1 MKTNAEI
8 ADALQRIADLLEIQG
23 ENVFRIR
30 AYRNAARTVAELPE
44 GVASLIARGEDLT
57 ELPGIGDDLAGKITE
72 LARTGH
78 VPLLDRLARRLPGE
92 LAEMM
97 RLPGLGPKRVAAVHA
112 KLHIKTLAELK
123 AAATAGRLHQV
134 PGIGEKTEKT
144 ILAALTRVDHEEKRT
159 RLAFAEQI
167 AEPLLEHMRSYKG
180 VRDCIVAG
188 SFRRRR
194 DTVGDLDILATCA
207 DGAKAVEHFVGY
219 GDVRDVV
226 AQGPTRSTVRL
237 HSGMQVDLRVVPEES
252 YGAALLYF
260 TGSKAHNIAVRKI
273 AVAKKLK
280 INEYGVFKGAKRI
293 AGRSEKEV
301 YACVGLPYIDPE
313 IREDHGEI
321 EAARKHRLPK
331 LVTLDDIRGEMH
343 AHTDATDGEDS
354 LAVMAA
360 AAHKRGYEYLAITDH
375 TKRLA
380 MVHGQNARRLAAQ
393 IEKIDR
399 LNAKMSGPGRLT
411 ILKSAEVDIMADG
424 SLDLPDD
431 ILKELDFTVC
441 SIHYKFALSEE
452 EQTERVL
459 RAMDNRYFHIFGHP
473 TGRLIGERDPYPIDM
488 ERILRGARERGCYM
502 EVNAQPDRLD
512 LTDAHCRLAKEIGV
526 KVAIATDAHRTTDL
540 DKLRYGLDQARRGW
554 LEADDVLNTR
564 SVSALRKLLKRA

>member
-1 MKTNAEI
+1 VKTNAEI

-44 GVASLIARGEDLT
+44 GVAVMIGRGEDLT
-57 ELPGIGDDLAGKITE
+57 ELPGIGKDLAGKISE

-97 RLPGLGPKRVAAVHA
+97 RLPGLGPKRVALLHE

-123 AAATAGRLHQV
+123 AAAAAGRLHVV
-134 PGIGEKTEKT
+134 PGIGEKTEKA
-144 ILAALTRVDHEEKRT
+144 ILGALERVDHEEKRT

-167 AEPLLEHMRSYKG
+167 AEPLLEHLRCFKG
-180 VRDCIVAG
+180 VRDCVVAG

-194 DTVGDLDILATCA
+194 ETVGDLDILVTCT
-207 DGAKAVEHFVGY
+207 DGGRVVEHFVSY
-219 GDVRDVV
+219 PDVRDIMSR
-226 AQGPTRSTVRL
+226 GSTRSTVRL
-237 HSGMQVDLRVVPEES
+237 HSGMQVDLRVVPAES

-280 INEYGVFKGAKRI
+280 INEYGVFKGTKRI
-293 AGRSEKEV
+293 AGRTEKDV
-301 YACVGLPYIDPE
+301 YASIGLPYIAPE
-313 IREDHGEI
+313 IRENRGEI
-321 EAARKHRLPK
+321 EAARKHHLPK
-331 LVTLDDIRGEMH
+331 LLTLDHIRGEMH
-343 AHTDATDGEDS
+343 AHTNATDGDDT
-354 LAVMAA
+354 LADMAA
-360 AAHKRGYEYLAITDH
+360 AACERGYEYMAITDH

-380 MVHGQNARRLAAQ
+380 MVHGQTARRLASQ
-393 IEKIDR
+393 IAKIER
-399 LNAKMSGPGRLT
+399 LNAKMKGFT
-411 ILKSAEVDIMADG
+411 ILKGAEVDILDDG

-431 ILKELDFTVC
+431 ILKELDVTVC

-452 EQTERVL
+452 KQTERVL
-459 RAMDNRYFHIFGHP
+459 RAMDNPYFHIFGHP
-473 TGRLIGERDPYPIDM
+473 TGRLIGEREPYRIDM
-488 ERILRGARERGCYM
+488 ERILRGALERGCYM

-512 LTDAHCRLAKEIGV
+512 LSDVHCRLAKEIGV
-526 KVAIATDAHRTTDL
+526 KVAIATDAHRRSDL
-540 DKLRYGLDQARRGW
+540 DKMRFGIGQARRGW

-564 SVSALRKLLKRA
+564 SIGALRKMLRKP

>member
-1 MKTNAEI
+1 VKTNAEI
-8 ADALQRIADLLEIQG
+8 AESLQRIADLLEIQG

-30 AYRNAARTVAELPE
+30 AYRNAARTVSELPE
-44 GVASLIARGEDLT
+44 GIAAMISRGEDLT
-57 ELPGIGDDLAGKITE
+57 ELPGIGEDLAGKITE
-72 LARTGH
+72 LARTGR

-97 RLPGLGPKRVAAVHA
+97 RLPGLGPKRVGLLHE

-123 AAATAGRLHQV
+123 AAAAAGRIQDV
-134 PGIGEKTEKT
+134 PGIGKKTEKA
-144 ILAALTRVDHEEKRT
+144 ILDALERVDHEEKRT

-167 AEPLLEHMRSYKG
+167 ADPLLAHLRAYKG
-180 VRDCIVAG
+180 VGECVVAG

-194 DTVGDLDILATCA
+194 ETVGDLDILVTSG
-207 DGAKAVEHFVGY
+207 DGAKAVAHFVAY
-219 GDVRDVV
+219 PDVRDVV
-226 AQGPTRSTVRL
+226 SQGPTRSTVRL

-293 AGRSEKEV
+293 AGRTEKEV
-301 YACVGLPYIDPE
+301 YACVHLPYIAPE
-313 IREDHGEI
+313 IREDRGEI
-321 EAARKHRLPK
+321 EAAHKHRLPK
-331 LVTLDDIRGEMH
+331 LVTLDNIRGEMH
-343 AHTDATDGEDS
+343 VHTDATDGEDS
-354 LAVMAA
+354 LADMAA
-360 AAHKRGYEYLAITDH
+360 AARERGYEYLAITDH

-380 MVHGQNARRLAAQ
+380 MVHGLTARRLAAQ
-393 IEKIDR
+393 IERIDK
-399 LNAKMSGPGRLT
+399 LNAKMKGFT
-411 ILKSAEVDIMADG
+411 ILKSAEVDIMDDG
-424 SLDLPDD
+424 LLDLPDD

-441 SIHYKFALSEE
+441 SIHYKFGLSQEK
-452 EQTERVL
+452 QTERVL

-473 TGRLIGERDPYPIDM
+473 TGRLIGEREPYRIDM
-488 ERILRGARERGCYM
+488 ERILRGALERGCYM

-512 LTDAHCRLAKEIGV
+512 LSDVHCRLAKDIGV

-540 DKLRYGLDQARRGW
+540 DKIRFGIDQARRGW
-554 LEADDVLNTR
+554 IEPNDVLNTR
-564 SVSALRKLLKRA
+564 PVGLLRKLLKRT